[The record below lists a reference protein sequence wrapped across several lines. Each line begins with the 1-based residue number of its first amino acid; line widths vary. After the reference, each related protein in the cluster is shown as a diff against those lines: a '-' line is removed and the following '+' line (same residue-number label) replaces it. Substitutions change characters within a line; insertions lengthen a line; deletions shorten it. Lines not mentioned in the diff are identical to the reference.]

1 MIEGQEKME
10 EKDKIMKEI
19 EELKK
24 NGNNTVENDEKL
36 KQLEK
41 QYKELNTRVIAL
53 EELVKKI

>member
-1 MIEGQEKME
+1 ME
-10 EKDKIMKEI
+10 EKEKIMNEI

-24 NGNNTVENDEKL
+24 NGNNNVENDEK

-53 EELVKKI
+53 RELVKKI